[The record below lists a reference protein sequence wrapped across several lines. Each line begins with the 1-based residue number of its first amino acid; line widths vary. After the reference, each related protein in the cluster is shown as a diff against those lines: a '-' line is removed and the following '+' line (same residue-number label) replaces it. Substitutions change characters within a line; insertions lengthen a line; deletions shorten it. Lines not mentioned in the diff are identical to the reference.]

1 MTTLYLDMDGVVA
14 DWDRAAT
21 EYLHEEFPLD
31 FANKPEGRW
40 PKHLWE
46 ELRKATRFYRD
57 LPKMPQADELVEL
70 ARRFRDEKGYELVF
84 LTAIPRGNDCHWA
97 FYDKVLWVQAR
108 YPEIAVHFGPYSE
121 DKQVHCEPGDIL
133 VDDRY
138 DNCESWKAAGGVAVR
153 VTKDYQAA
161 LDQLQEI
168 FDKNS

>member
-21 EYLHEEFPLD
+21 EYLKTEFPVD
-31 FANKPEGRW
+31 VASKPEGRW

-46 ELRKATRFYRD
+46 ELRKCDRFFRD
-57 LPKMPQADELVEL
+57 IPKMTRADEMVAL
-70 ARRFRDEKGYELVF
+70 ARRFRDELGYKLIF

-121 DKQVHCEPGDIL
+121 DKHVHCEPDDIL

-138 DNCESWKAAGGVAVR
+138 DNCESWKAAGGITVR

>member
-1 MTTLYLDMDGVVA
+1 MDGVVA

-21 EYLHEEFPLD
+21 EYLRLEFPLD
-31 FANKPEGRW
+31 VANKPEGRW
-40 PKHLWE
+40 PVHLWE
-46 ELRKATRFYRD
+46 ELRKCSRFFRTI
-57 LPKMPQADELVEL
+57 PKMAKADEMVTL
-70 ARRFRDEKGYELVF
+70 ARRFKDELGYELIF

-97 FYDKVLWVQAR
+97 FYDKVLWVQEH
-108 YPEIAVHFGPYSE
+108 YPDIPVHFGPYSE
-121 DKQVHCEPGDIL
+121 DKKVHCRPGDIL

-138 DNCESWKAAGGVAVR
+138 DNCESWKAAGGITVR